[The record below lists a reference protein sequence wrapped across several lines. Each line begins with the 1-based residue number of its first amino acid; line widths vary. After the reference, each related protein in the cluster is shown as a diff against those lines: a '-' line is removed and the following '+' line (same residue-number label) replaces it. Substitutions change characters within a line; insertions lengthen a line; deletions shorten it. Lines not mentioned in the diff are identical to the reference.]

1 MHKRSFNPFPP
12 PIPLEGIEIS
22 DRSLRPPWAATDRG
36 CGTVGRVRVGT
47 NYIRPTSAT
56 ARRPTDHQR
65 LGSAPKDRPVEHPYG
80 DGVWRRKRRA
90 FAVEPERETNRLS
103 RHSPELAPISV
114 VMSVVTVY
122 TYVS

>member
-1 MHKRSFNPFPP
+1 MDYYVNPLPAL
-12 PIPLEGIEIS
+12 IIAQY
-22 DRSLRPPWAATDRG
+22 DRIRRALPAPPWAAADRY
-36 CGTVGRVRVGT
+36 CGTVGRARIDT
-47 NYIRPTSAT
+47 NWNRPTLAT

-80 DGVWRRKRRA
+80 DGVRRRKRRA

-103 RHSPELAPISV
+103 RQSPELAPISV